1 MGGNS
6 RARAACACLRLPCPV
21 PPHSNPRHFTL
32 SPQLTSPHVRP
43 PPCLCCPVFEDHL
56 ALPHRPPPAINAL
69 PTHPYLAATVR
80 YARPRLK
87 HHRSAMC
94 ASVCAHVRVRV
105 CALGHRPSD
114 VPGTIAWH
122 RMASHGVPWH
132 RSCIPSRR
140 FSFIFSLDTCA
151 CVISCLL
158 CCVASRGPNCSC
170 SRIAATHPPPPR
182 PELPLP
188 LTCGLLCPTC
198 YKSATEPRFST
209 QRNHSAR
216 TARLTRSGDPAQSG
230 SGFAPSVA
238 SWACGRALVQ
248 ASKQA
253 SLPVL
258 SCAPPRCHPQQP
270 AESILF
276 SPRRPAVSS
285 IKAGPR
291 GSAKAALAVGWR
303 ADPSWWVLPT
313 CSHNRDLADGWEW
326 RQPLPSDRFASA
338 SLSWF
343 V

>member
-1 MGGNS
+1 MF
-6 RARAACACLRLPCPV
+6 AR
-21 PPHSNPRHFTL
+21 
-32 SPQLTSPHVRP
+32 
-43 PPCLCCPVFEDHL
+43 
-56 ALPHRPPPAINAL
+56 
-69 PTHPYLAATVR
+69 
-80 YARPRLK
+80 
-87 HHRSAMC
+87 
-94 ASVCAHVRVRV
+94 VCAHVRVRV

-122 RMASHGVPWH
+122 RMASHRVPWH

-140 FSFIFSLDTCA
+140 ISFNFSLDTCA

-158 CCVASRGPNCSC
+158 CCVASPGPNCSC
-170 SRIAATHPPPPR
+170 SCIAATCPPL
-182 PELPLP
+182 ELPLP

-216 TARLTRSGDPAQSG
+216 MVRLTRSGDPAQSG

-238 SWACGRALVQ
+238 SRACGRALVQ
-248 ASKQA
+248 ASKPDAIHSSQQKV
-253 SLPVL
+253 SSSVL
-258 SCAPPRCHPQQP
+258 DARLFRPQQ
-270 AESILF
+270 L
-276 SPRRPAVSS
+276 
-285 IKAGPR
+285 GPR